1 MTETIS
7 AAQYRQTKPKKLT
20 KQKFNNTPCVVD
32 GIRFASKKEG
42 ARYIVL
48 RDQQIR
54 GEISHLELQ
63 PRFKLFGRNG
73 PVLIKSAGFPKGR
86 QATYVADF
94 AYFCP
99 LRDKRVVED
108 TKGMRTPVF
117 ILKKAMCEENYPAVE
132 IVEI

>member
-20 KQKFNNTPCVVD
+20 KQKFNNTPCIVD

-48 RDQQIR
+48 RDRQTK
-54 GEISHLELQ
+54 GEISHLEVQ
-63 PRFKLFGRNG
+63 PSFKLTVKGEPLRYD
-73 PVLIKSAGFPKGR
+73 SGR
-86 QATYVADF
+86 QATYLADF
-94 AYFCP
+94 AYFSP
-99 LRDKRVVED
+99 TENKRIVED
-108 TKGMRTPVF
+108 VKSPATRTPVYK
-117 ILKKAMCEENYPAVE
+117 LKKALVQAIFPAVK